1 MPPSGCHIA
10 AFDFF
15 YGRGIMVKQQ
25 QMLVNFDEVRNNN
38 LKSVWLFFL
47 FMLVIGFLGFI
58 VGLIWGN
65 MWLGLILA
73 VIFGIVYGLIAY
85 FAGADML
92 LSLSKAKP
100 ATKKEYPYL
109 VNTVEGLAIAA
120 NIPTPKIYVID
131 DTALNAFATGRGPK
145 NSAIVVTTGLL
156 KKMNREELEGVVAH
170 EMYHIKNFDIR
181 AMMIAAV
188 MVGVIVLMSDVLLRS
203 FLWGGKGGDRDSGSA
218 GLILIVVGIV
228 LAILAPL
235 IGELIRLSISRK
247 REFSADAGAAVL
259 TRYPMGLANALKK
272 IRDDPDPLVDTAN
285 KATAH
290 LYIST
295 PFRKKKGWI
304 TNIFSTH
311 PPIDE
316 RIKRLEAM

>member
-1 MPPSGCHIA
+1 M
-10 AFDFF
+10 
-15 YGRGIMVKQQ
+15 QQ
-25 QMLVNFDEVRNNN
+25 QKLVNFDEVRNNN
-38 LKSVWLFFL
+38 LKSIWLFYM
-47 FMLVIGFLGFI
+47 FMVVIAFIGFI
-58 VGLIWGN
+58 IGLIWGS
-65 MWLGLILA
+65 MWVGVIIAVLFGLI
-73 VIFGIVYGLIAY
+73 YGLIAY
-85 FAGADML
+85 YAGADML
-92 LSLSKAKP
+92 LSLSKAKL
-100 ATKKEYPYL
+100 ATKKDYPYL

-120 NIPTPKIYVID
+120 NIPTPKIYVIE

-156 KKMNREELEGVVAH
+156 KKMNREELEGVVGH
-170 EMYHIKNFDIR
+170 EMYHIRNYDIR
-181 AMMIAAV
+181 AMLIAAV

-203 FLWGGKGGDRDSGSA
+203 FLWGGKGGDRDSGNA
-218 GLILIVVGIV
+218 GLILIVVGII

-247 REFSADAGAAVL
+247 REYSADAGAAIL
-259 TRYPMGLANALKK
+259 TRYPQGLANALKK

-290 LYIST
+290 MYISS
-295 PFRKKKGWI
+295 PFRKKKGWL

-311 PPIDE
+311 PPIEE